1 MGAAAGCPGGSATE
15 VSMCG
20 CVDSGKGD
28 DAMSEDKYMVIVVD
42 NAEDFVKE
50 LNETAD
56 DNWTLHS
63 FQVTLGPVGLLIWEP
78 SS

>member
-1 MGAAAGCPGGSATE
+1 
-15 VSMCG
+15 
-20 CVDSGKGD
+20 
-28 DAMSEDKYMVIVVD
+28 MSEDKYMVIVVD

>member
-1 MGAAAGCPGGSATE
+1 
-15 VSMCG
+15 
-20 CVDSGKGD
+20 
-28 DAMSEDKYMVIVVD
+28 MSEDKYMVIVVD

-63 FQVTLGPVGLLIWEP
+63 FQVTLGPVGLLILGTIKLTSHSRATRRIP
-78 SS
+78 T